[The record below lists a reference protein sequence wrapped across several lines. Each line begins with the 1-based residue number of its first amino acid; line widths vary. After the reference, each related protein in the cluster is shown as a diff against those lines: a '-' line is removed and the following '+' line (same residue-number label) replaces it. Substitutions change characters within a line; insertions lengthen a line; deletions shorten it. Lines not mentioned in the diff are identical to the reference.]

1 MKSIFKRQKYLM
13 EEVYKISHD
22 RKSQVECYRT
32 TTLAAV
38 DELME
43 ALHHVPWKPW
53 SKRELWDWEELY
65 AELADVFTFFVQLC
79 VLVGIDADKLKEL
92 YFQKSKINKARQDSG
107 TYGID
112 APDFKITQSQLEEL
126 YSVAENGDCTTSKVG
141 CLILSENGDE
151 SWGWNVSVDGEP
163 CTHKASEG
171 CPGRTIHAEVSALSQ
186 AALLGHKIPGS
197 TAFTTKEPCDR
208 CYSTLRAAGVAGFWV
223 V

>member
-1 MKSIFKRQKYLM
+1 MESIFDRQKYLM
-13 EEVYKISHD
+13 EKVYNIGHD
-22 RKSQVECYRT
+22 RKSQTECYRT
-32 TTLAAV
+32 TTLAAI

-53 SKRELWDWEELY
+53 SKRELWDWEELH
-65 AELADVFTFFVQLC
+65 AELADVFTFFIQLC

-92 YFQKSKINKARQDSG
+92 YFQKSRINKARQDSG

-112 APDFKITQSQLEEL
+112 SPDLKITQSQLEEL

-141 CLILSENGDE
+141 CLILSEDGDE

-163 CTHKASEG
+163 CTHKASDG
-171 CPGRTIHAEVSALSQ
+171 CPGKTVHAEVSALAQ
-186 AALLGHKIPGS
+186 ASLLGHKIPGS
-197 TAFTTKEPCDR
+197 TAFITKEPCER
-208 CYSTLRAAGVAGFWV
+208 CYTTLRAAGVESFWV